1 MKEKFSITNKNEA
14 SLYST
19 SSESK
24 TLELFS
30 HPEKDFSLL
39 QLEQQIS
46 DNISLF
52 LKKHSLSG
60 EKFPKELETLF
71 KNSTIPTKPKS
82 VSSQTKFILDK
93 VVPQSI
99 NVSSSSFVGHMSTVL
114 PYFMLPLAKI
124 MIALN
129 QNLVKIE
136 TSKAFTPLERE
147 TIAKLH
153 RLFFNFSSRF
163 YDRYIQDRSSCL
175 GVMCSGGT
183 LSNLTALWVAR
194 NNLLCET
201 EGFGGV
207 NKEGLHRALMYYGYT
222 DAVII
227 TSELGHYSL
236 KKSADI
242 LGIGR
247 NNLIGI
253 EVDSK
258 FKMKPTVLEK
268 TLIQLEKNRIAPI
281 AVVAVGGT
289 TETGSVDRL
298 EEIADI
304 CSTHNIHMHV
314 DAAWGG
320 PCIFSKKHSHLL
332 SGIERADSIGIDAH
346 KQLYCPIGSG
356 IVLFKNPA
364 SSSNIKF
371 NANYIIRKNSRDL
384 GKYSVEGSR
393 SGMSL
398 LVHSALNIISRSG
411 YETLIDR
418 SIKLA
423 KDFAS
428 LISKSKNFELVTSP
442 ELNILT
448 YRFIPTNI
456 IEKLNRYLDHQD
468 KVKVTG
474 INFYL
479 NELTQYIQKTQR
491 ENKNSFVSRTSIK
504 VAKYFNQDITVLR
517 VVLSNPM
524 TTTETLQSILE
535 EQTQIASTYKKK
547 FEPNS
552 K

>member
-1 MKEKFSITNKNEA
+1 MKKTVQHNKILKKNI
-14 SLYST
+14 SSST
-19 SSESK
+19 SSTGR

-30 HPEKDFSLL
+30 HPEQDSSLL
-39 QLEQQIS
+39 ELEHEIS
-46 DNISLF
+46 ENISLF
-52 LKKHSLSG
+52 LKKHSVSG
-60 EKFPKELETLF
+60 EKFPRELESLF
-71 KNSTIPTKPKS
+71 KNSLIPKNPKS
-82 VSSQTKFILDK
+82 VSSQTRFILDK

-99 NVSSSSFVGHMSTVL
+99 NVSSSSFVGHMSTAL

-153 RLFFNFSSRF
+153 RLFYNFSSRF

-183 LSNLTALWVAR
+183 LSNLTALWAAR
-194 NNLLCET
+194 NNLFSET
-201 EGFGGV
+201 EGFAGI
-207 NKEGLHRALMYYGYT
+207 NREGLHRALVYYGYQ

-227 TSELGHYSL
+227 TSQLGHYSL
-236 KKSADI
+236 KKAADI

-247 NNLIGI
+247 SNLIGI
-253 EVDSK
+253 ETDSK
-258 FKMKPTVLEK
+258 FKMKLSVLEK
-268 TLIQLEKNRIAPI
+268 TLDQLEKKRIAPI
-281 AVVAVGGT
+281 AVVAVAGT
-289 TETGSVDRL
+289 TETGTVDRL
-298 EEIADI
+298 DEISSI
-304 CSTHNIHMHV
+304 CTNYNVHMHV

-320 PCIFSKKHSHLL
+320 PCIFSRKHRDLL

-356 IVLFKNPA
+356 IVLFKNPTSA
-364 SSSNIKF
+364 SNIKF

-384 GKYSVEGSR
+384 GKYSIEGSR

-398 LVHSALNIISRSG
+398 LVHSALNIIAKSG

-418 SIKLA
+418 SIKLT
-423 KDFAS
+423 KDFSS
-428 LISKSKNFELVTSP
+428 LVSKNEEFELINNP

-448 YRFIPTNI
+448 YRLIPKGVRI
-456 IEKLNRYLDHQD
+456 KLKHALESDNKERVF
-468 KVKVTG
+468 K
-474 INFYL
+474 INTYL

-491 ENKNSFVSRTSIK
+491 EKKNSFVSRTSLK
-504 VAKYFNQDITVLR
+504 LLNYYNQDITVLR

-524 TTTETLQSILE
+524 TNLDILQSILS
-535 EQTQIASTYKKK
+535 EQSSISTTFKKK
-547 FEPNS
+547 LTDI
-552 K
+552 